1 MSSIASARCARIELR
16 PMTAA
21 DIPQVTAI
29 ERASF
34 PTAWPESAYR
44 RELEENRLA
53 QYIVAVAPSD
63 ERSEQ
68 GQQDERLGPGTRL
81 SQLLARSP
89 LRRWLP
95 RAPRPPAASDER
107 ILGYLGLWYMV
118 DEAHIVA
125 IATHPAYRRRGIGE
139 RLLARALE
147 LAREREAKTVT
158 LEVRVSNEPAQR
170 LYEKYG
176 FRPVGRRPRYYT
188 DNGED
193 ALIMTTPSLDDPAY
207 QALLEWLAARRRAAC
222 FE

>member
-1 MSSIASARCARIELR
+1 MSSISPTRCARIVLR

-34 PTAWPESAYR
+34 PTTWPESAYR

-53 QYIVAVAPSD
+53 QYIVAVEPSAED
-63 ERSEQ
+63 PDGTRREERP
-68 GQQDERLGPGTRL
+68 DPRTRL
-81 SQLLARSP
+81 SLLLARSP
-89 LRRWLP
+89 LRRWL
-95 RAPRPPAASDER
+95 RRPAEPEHASADR
-107 ILGYLGLWYMV
+107 IVGYLGLWYMV

-125 IATHPAYRRRGIGE
+125 IATHPAYRRQGIGE

-147 LAREREAKTVT
+147 LARERDIKTVT

-176 FRPVGRRPRYYT
+176 FRRVGLRPRYYT

-193 ALIMTTPSLDDPAY
+193 ALIMTTPPLDDPEY
-207 QALLEWLAARRRAAC
+207 QKLLEHLAAQRRAVC
-222 FE
+222 SE

>member
-1 MSSIASARCARIELR
+1 
-16 PMTAA
+16 MTAA

-53 QYIVAVAPSD
+53 QYIVAVEPSD
-63 ERSEQ
+63 EDHEH
-68 GQQDERLGPGTRL
+68 EGPGERPGPGMQIA
-81 SQLLARSP
+81 QLLAHSP

-95 RAPRPPAASDER
+95 RTPRPSAASGER
-107 ILGYLGLWYMV
+107 VLGYLGLWYMV

-125 IATHPAYRRRGIGE
+125 IATHPAYRRQGIGE

-147 LAREREAKTVT
+147 LAREREVKTVT

-176 FRPVGRRPRYYT
+176 FRRVGLRPRYYT

-193 ALIMTTPSLDDPAY
+193 ALIMTTPPLDDPTY
-207 QALLEWLAARRRAAC
+207 QEQLEHLAAQRRAAC
-222 FE
+222 SE